1 MMYTLAS
8 FKDNK
13 VTALITFD
21 AITSLE
27 EKWSANVTT
36 QVVEKGFNISDSVTV
51 EPPTYSIRGIVT
63 SYSIFDMRGEITW
76 VNGAFVPRDYKTEE
90 RHITSRDKLIDLIAS
105 GGVVTIL
112 ESKEVY
118 IDSDDT
124 VAYTQT
130 AVSKVREIEDCVI
143 TSLTLSQPDS
153 ASGAIDISLE
163 LQRVML
169 ATVDSKALEPNEVQP
184 TLIPYYSPATQS
196 GSGSGNS
203 KASKVEDGEASISEV
218 AIDDAVKVSDEPE
231 GAKAKSAAYLAEER
245 RVQDNLIRLRRI
257 EHSYE
262 VDIWNMKNGGQS
274 NRQDPSNM
282 GPVAGLPNR

>member
-76 VNGAFVPRDYKTEE
+76 VNGAFVPRDYKAEE
-90 RHITSRDKLIDLIAS
+90 HITSRNKLIDLISS

-118 IDSDDT
+118 IDDDIDI
-124 VAYTQT
+124 AYTQT

-169 ATVDSKALEPNEVQP
+169 ATVDSKALEPDEVQP
-184 TLIPYYSPATQS
+184 SLIPYYSPATQS
-196 GSGSGNS
+196 GSGGAGST
-203 KASKVEDGEASISEV
+203 KASNTEEEGVSLGEVVDDPLAPEEDKVVEKSSNYKHGLAEHRQIMNSINTDAS
-218 AIDDAVKVSDEPE
+218 KY
-231 GAKAKSAAYLAEER
+231 AKAAEQQRRTER
-245 RVQDNLIRLRRI
+245 AVNDPLRTVI
-257 EHSYE
+257 LTDGS
-262 VDIWNMKNGGQS
+262 W
-274 NRQDPSNM
+274 
-282 GPVAGLPNR
+282 

>member
-76 VNGAFVPRDYKTEE
+76 VNGSFAPRDYKTEE
-90 RHITSRDKLIDLIAS
+90 RHITSRNKLIDLISS

-169 ATVDSKALEPNEVQP
+169 ATVDSKALEPDEVQP
-184 TLIPYYSPATQS
+184 ALIPYYSPATQS
-196 GSGSGNS
+196 GSGGSGS
-203 KASKVEDGEASISEV
+203 TKASNTEEEAISLMEVVDDPLASEEEKSVEKTSNYKHGLAGHNQIMRGINTDAS
-218 AIDDAVKVSDEPE
+218 KF
-231 GAKAKSAAYLAEER
+231 AKAAEQQRLTEKP
-245 RVQDNLIRLRRI
+245 VDNPLGTIVLTDG
-257 EHSYE
+257 S
-262 VDIWNMKNGGQS
+262 W
-274 NRQDPSNM
+274 
-282 GPVAGLPNR
+282 

>member
-169 ATVDSKALEPNEVQP
+169 ATVNSKALEPDEVQP
-184 TLIPYYSPATQS
+184 SLIPYYSPATQS
-196 GSGSGNS
+196 GSGGSGKTS
-203 KASKVEDGEASISEV
+203 KAEDGGEGSFNNTDIE
-218 AIDDAVKVSDEPE
+218 DAVSVPDSPEGPKADSAEKAKYIREKNARVRKSDEL
-231 GAKAKSAAYLAEER
+231 AVMYKSAINDIKTGGDGDLR
-245 RVQDNLIRLRRI
+245 KTNL
-257 EHSYE
+257 
-262 VDIWNMKNGGQS
+262 
-274 NRQDPSNM
+274 
-282 GPVAGLPNR
+282 GPFAPR

>member
-51 EPPTYSIRGIVT
+51 EPPTFSIKGIVT

-90 RHITSRDKLIDLIAS
+90 RHITSRDKLIDLISS

-118 IDSDDT
+118 IDDNIDI
-124 VAYTQT
+124 AYTQT

-143 TSLTLSQPDS
+143 TSLILSQPDS

-196 GSGSGNS
+196 GSGGSGS
-203 KASKVEDGEASISEV
+203 TKASKTEEEGVSLGEV
-218 AIDDAVKVSDEPE
+218 IDDPLAPEADKVVEKSSNYKHGLAEHRQIMNSINTDASKY
-231 GAKAKSAAYLAEER
+231 AKAAELQRQKEKPIN
-245 RVQDNLIRLRRI
+245 DPLRNI
-257 EHSYE
+257 TLT
-262 VDIWNMKNGGQS
+262 GGTW
-274 NRQDPSNM
+274 
-282 GPVAGLPNR
+282 

>member
-51 EPPTYSIRGIVT
+51 EPPTFSIKGIVT

-76 VNGAFVPRDYKTEE
+76 VNGSFVPRDYKTEE
-90 RHITSRDKLIDLIAS
+90 RHITSRNKLIDLISS

-143 TSLTLSQPDS
+143 TSLILSQPDS

-169 ATVDSKALEPNEVQP
+169 ATVDSKVLEENEVQP

-196 GSGSGNS
+196 GSGGGEGKTKSSNGEEVS
-203 KASKVEDGEASISEV
+203 IADTAIED
-218 AIDDAVKVSDEPE
+218 AIKVSDTPE
-231 GAKAKSAAYLAEER
+231 SSKGDSAEKVSYINAARGRIIPHEEKARQNEWLIWFYRTYNRAPTSDEYANRVIGPR
-245 RVQDNLIRLRRI
+245 R
-257 EHSYE
+257 
-262 VDIWNMKNGGQS
+262 
-274 NRQDPSNM
+274 
-282 GPVAGLPNR
+282 

>member
-51 EPPTYSIRGIVT
+51 EPPTFSIKGIVT

-118 IDSDDT
+118 IADDDT
-124 VAYTQT
+124 IAYTQT

-196 GSGSGNS
+196 GSGGSGS
-203 KASKVEDGEASISEV
+203 TKASKTEEEGVSLGEV
-218 AIDDAVKVSDEPE
+218 IDDPLAPEADKVVEKSSNYKHGLAEHRQIMNRINTDASKY
-231 GAKAKSAAYLAEER
+231 AKAAELQRQTEKPIN
-245 RVQDNLIRLRRI
+245 DPLRN
-257 EHSYE
+257 
-262 VDIWNMKNGGQS
+262 VVLTGGTW
-274 NRQDPSNM
+274 
-282 GPVAGLPNR
+282 

>member
-118 IDSDDT
+118 IDDDENI
-124 VAYTQT
+124 AYTQT

-169 ATVDSKALEPNEVQP
+169 ATVDSKALEENEVQP

-196 GSGSGNS
+196 GSGGEGKTKTSSGEEVSIANTEI
-203 KASKVEDGEASISEV
+203 ED
-218 AIDDAVKVSDEPE
+218 AIKVSDTPE
-231 GAKAKSAAYLAEER
+231 ASKGYSSEKLAYIDEARGRIIPHEEKARQNEWMIWFYRTYNRAPTSEEYADRVIGPR
-245 RVQDNLIRLRRI
+245 R
-257 EHSYE
+257 
-262 VDIWNMKNGGQS
+262 
-274 NRQDPSNM
+274 
-282 GPVAGLPNR
+282 

>member
-51 EPPTYSIRGIVT
+51 EPPTFSIKGIVT

-76 VNGAFVPRDYKTEE
+76 VNGSFVPRDYKTEE
-90 RHITSRDKLIDLIAS
+90 RHITSRDKLIDLISS

-118 IDSDDT
+118 IDDDINT
-124 VAYTQT
+124 AYTQT

-143 TSLTLSQPDS
+143 TSLTLNQPDS

-196 GSGSGNS
+196 GSGGSGS
-203 KASKVEDGEASISEV
+203 TKASKTEEEAVSLVEVMDDPLASEEEK
-218 AIDDAVKVSDEPE
+218 AVEKTSNYKH
-231 GAKAKSAAYLAEER
+231 GLAEHN
-245 RVQDNLIRLRRI
+245 QI
-257 EHSYE
+257 
-262 VDIWNMKNGGQS
+262 MKGLETDRTKYARAAQKQ
-274 NRQDPSNM
+274 RDLKK
-282 GPVAGLPNR
+282 PVNNPLEGDLPAGNW

>member
-51 EPPTYSIRGIVT
+51 GPPTYSIRGIVT

-90 RHITSRDKLIDLIAS
+90 RHITSRDKLINLISS

-196 GSGSGNS
+196 GSGGSG
-203 KASKVEDGEASISEV
+203 KASKAEDGEASISDV
-218 AIDDAVKVSDEPE
+218 AIEDAVKVSDEPE
-231 GAKAKSAAYLAEER
+231 GAKAKNAAFLAEER
-245 RVQDNLIRLRRI
+245 RVQDNIIRLNRI
-257 EHSYE
+257 KNSYE
-262 VDIWNMKNGGQS
+262 VDSWRMKNGGES

-282 GPVAGLPNR
+282 GPVAGIPNR